1 MNKKKGFSL
10 VEAVIALS
18 VVVIVSFAALSL
30 VLSST
35 TTKANAVNKS
45 KAQYFAY
52 NALECFKASDDTTEF
67 ESNMLFAAGIEIKL
81 DENGQCT
88 YLSEENKFT
97 ATVTIDGN
105 TFEITVLDKYDDEII
120 SFDYT
125 KGAYDEDTQ
134 E

>member
-35 TTKANAVNKS
+35 TTKVNAVNKS

-52 NALECFKASDDTTEF
+52 NALECFKASDSATEF
-67 ESNMLFAAGIEIKL
+67 ENNIAFAEGITPTT
-81 DENGQCT
+81 DENT
-88 YLSEENKFT
+88 YTFVSEENKFT
-97 ATVTIDGN
+97 ATVTIKGN
-105 TFEITVLDKYDDEII
+105 IFEITVWDKYDDEII

-125 KGAYDEDTQ
+125 KGGA
-134 E
+134 

>member
-10 VEAVIALS
+10 VEAVIALT

-35 TTKANAVNKS
+35 TTKVNAVNKS

-67 ESNMLFAAGIEIKL
+67 ENNIVFAEGLTPTK
-81 DENGQCT
+81 DENT
-88 YLSEENKFT
+88 YIFVSEENKFT
-97 ATVTIDGN
+97 AAVTINGKA
-105 TFEITVLDKYDDEII
+105 FEITVWDKYNDEII

-125 KGAYDEDTQ
+125 KGGA
-134 E
+134 

>member
-35 TTKANAVNKS
+35 TTKVNAINKS

-52 NALECFKASDDTTEF
+52 NALECFKASDSATEF
-67 ESNMLFAAGIEIKL
+67 ENNIAFAEGITPTI
-81 DENGQCT
+81 DENT
-88 YLSEENKFT
+88 YKFVSEENKFT
-97 ATVTIDGN
+97 ATVTINGN
-105 TFEITVLDKYDDEII
+105 TFEITVWDKYDDEII

-125 KGAYDEDTQ
+125 KGGT
-134 E
+134 

>member
-10 VEAVIALS
+10 MEAVIALT

-30 VLSST
+30 VLSSAT
-35 TTKANAVNKS
+35 AKVNAVNKS

-52 NALECFKASDDTTEF
+52 DALECFKASESISDF
-67 ESNMLFAAGIEIKL
+67 ESNMLFAADIEIKL
-81 DENGQCT
+81 DENGQFT

-97 ATVTIDGN
+97 A
-105 TFEITVLDKYDDEII
+105 EITVIDNTFKIEVLDKNKKEII

-125 KGAYDEDTQ
+125 KGGK
-134 E
+134 